1 MNSVVYVGMDVDKEK
16 AVIAVLRGTE
26 TEISGESVIRNE
38 RSAVRK
44 FFSKLN
50 GCGKVIACYEAGC
63 FGFELYRQLNE
74 MGVAC
79 MVVAPGLI
87 PHRPSDRVKTDR
99 RDARTLVRALRNGD
113 LTRVYVPTKKDESV
127 RDYLRMY
134 EDTKGDLKR
143 INGNGK
149 LNSPGERKQNS
160 PGGGKCISSGDGK
173 RKSPGNGKQNS
184 PY

>member
-63 FGFELYRQLNE
+63 FGFELYRQLTE

-99 RDARTLVRALRNGD
+99 RDG
-113 LTRVYVPTKKDESV
+113 VPRRPPFLWV
-127 RDYLRMY
+127 RDPPWQLPVQPRSEECMWW
-134 EDTKGDLKR
+134 G
-143 INGNGK
+143 
-149 LNSPGERKQNS
+149 
-160 PGGGKCISSGDGK
+160 
-173 RKSPGNGKQNS
+173 
-184 PY
+184 